1 VTGNELQ
8 LVLTDDGRGL
18 DLQRIRQ
25 RAIDAGL
32 LNVGDDPDQDALSAL
47 IFAPGLS
54 TATNLTALSGRGIGM
69 DAVRAELTA
78 MGGQIAVESEAGQGC
93 RFTLRLPMGLASVMV
108 VLARAGQWRVGLP
121 AALVKQVLQIP
132 ADISRS
138 EGQQQIDW
146 QGTLLPL
153 RRLGVML
160 GDTSTVPDR
169 GAVAQSRVPVIIV
182 SDGDQTMAIQLDAME
197 GQRELIVRHPGPQLS
212 RVPGLAGAS
221 ALADGAIV
229 LVIHPFRLPDVT
241 ALEVSVVPEVRKPTV
256 LVVDDSL
263 TVRRASQRFLE
274 RHGYT
279 VALARDGVEAL
290 AFLQTASVALV
301 LLDIEMP
308 RMDGFELLGILRD
321 DARWRTLPVIMITS
335 RMADR
340 HRERALQL
348 GATAYMGKPY
358 SEQALLTLLTQIM
371 AEPVPSAARDDQD
384 FFTTA

>member
-1 VTGNELQ
+1 
-8 LVLTDDGRGL
+8 
-18 DLQRIRQ
+18 
-25 RAIDAGL
+25 
-32 LNVGDDPDQDALSAL
+32 
-47 IFAPGLS
+47 
-54 TATNLTALSGRGIGM
+54 M
-69 DAVRAELTA
+69 
-78 MGGQIAVESEAGQGC
+78 
-93 RFTLRLPMGLASVMV
+93 
-108 VLARAGQWRVGLP
+108 
-121 AALVKQVLQIP
+121 
-132 ADISRS
+132 
-138 EGQQQIDW
+138 
-146 QGTLLPL
+146 
-153 RRLGVML
+153 
-160 GDTSTVPDR
+160 
-169 GAVAQSRVPVIIV
+169 
-182 SDGDQTMAIQLDAME
+182 
-197 GQRELIVRHPGPQLS
+197 
-212 RVPGLAGAS
+212 PGLAGAS

-371 AEPVPSAARDDQD
+371 AEPVPSATRDDQD